1 MNSQMTKY
9 YFKYMQNT
17 ILTKDPA
24 FMKGWDILN
33 GYFYSDDEN
42 YLWKGIKRMLGMDHE
57 TMLYAYYVHKD
68 KFFKK
73 ILA

>member
-1 MNSQMTKY
+1 
-9 YFKYMQNT
+9 MQNT

-42 YLWKGIKRMLGMDHE
+42 YLWKGIKRMLSLDNE

-68 KFFKK
+68 RFFKK
-73 ILA
+73 ILS